1 MRFYQAM
8 FLLPDHVAYH
18 PAICPYRLPH
28 RNVYIILR
36 RQICHFSTPRSKHLR
51 LNGLVFQNYS
61 LNPISKSLHKH
72 FRLAKSTCPSHAFF
86 LLSIARCRWYLL
98 NLIRKVQGKAISFL
112 LHRGDF
118 CNHYNEKALIEKE
131 ATGQSVCNLLAFSLI
146 SLLFLVKAH
155 G

>member
-1 MRFYQAM
+1 
-8 FLLPDHVAYH
+8 
-18 PAICPYRLPH
+18 
-28 RNVYIILR
+28 
-36 RQICHFSTPRSKHLR
+36 
-51 LNGLVFQNYS
+51 
-61 LNPISKSLHKH
+61 
-72 FRLAKSTCPSHAFF
+72 
-86 LLSIARCRWYLL
+86 
-98 NLIRKVQGKAISFL
+98 LIRKVQGKAISFL